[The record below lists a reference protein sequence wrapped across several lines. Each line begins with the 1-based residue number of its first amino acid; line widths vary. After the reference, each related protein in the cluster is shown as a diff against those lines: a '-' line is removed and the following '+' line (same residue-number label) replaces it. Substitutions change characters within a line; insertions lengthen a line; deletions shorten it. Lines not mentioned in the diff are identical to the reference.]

1 MGTMKQL
8 AANSFWRDGFKDQ
21 LTVAFK
27 DQLYTSVKAD
37 NDRFNK
43 TGNFLDEQI
52 KKQLEKFHNEK

>member
-21 LTVAFK
+21 LTVAYK
-27 DQLYTSVKAD
+27 DQLYTSVRAD

-43 TGNFLDEQI
+43 TGNFLDE
-52 KKQLEKFHNEK
+52 

>member
-21 LTVAFK
+21 LTVAYR
-27 DQLYTSVKAD
+27 DQLYNSVKAD

-43 TGNFLDEQI
+43 TSNFLDEQI
-52 KKQLEKFHNEK
+52 ARQLETFGKEK